1 MSRTH
6 RPAFTL
12 VELLVSIATL
22 GLLMGLLFPAVQAA
36 REAARRAECASN
48 LHQIGVDLNQRET
61 PRAIPHFHYGPG
73 ARLDCPSFRAIN
85 PVGDCYRQEEY
96 GVSRPNVLER
106 HEAPSEAILLVWD
119 SLPVHGEQRIALYLD
134 GHVAV
139 AVGVEEDDE
148 E

>member
-1 MSRTH
+1 MRTQ
-6 RPAFTL
+6 RLAFTL
-12 VELLVSIATL
+12 VELIVSTAII

-36 REAARRAECASN
+36 REAARRAQCQSN
-48 LHQIGVDLNQRET
+48 LHQISVDLNQRET
-61 PRAIPHFHYGPG
+61 PRAIPHFHYGTG
-73 ARLDCPSFRAIN
+73 ASLDCPSFRAIYQ
-85 PVGDCYRQEEY
+85 VGECYRQEEY
-96 GVSRPNVLER
+96 GRSRPNVLER
-106 HEAPSEAILLVWD
+106 HAAPSEAILLVWD